1 MEKIQT
7 EIMSMLQMGAK
18 AGYRAAAGAAD
29 STFNKLLKEQNQAD
43 SKQMQDS
50 AVSGKGSG
58 DKTAEAEKDET
69 KPVKESQAEDEAE
82 KDDGVQDSKQ
92 VPLEL
97 FWQLQENAGQAVTLQ
112 PEEEAPELEMVQ
124 ETLQIQPETQENAA
138 LENLS
143 GDAGLLQTTG
153 EAAEV
158 VSPGFLKEMPE
169 KKLQVPENM
178 QVEPSQKDAQA
189 PEEGVKLSGIS
200 QTEKQQ
206 TVKEPEVVANT
217 FGKAKEDTREGSG
230 QEPQISTAVQQPREY
245 GIREQV
251 EAPSVPVRTSE
262 PTLVND
268 VGRTL
273 AQRFPESNGSLTI
286 ELEPVSL
293 GKLTIQV
300 LYESG
305 KATVSILATNPKTLE
320 LLSSRAT
327 ELASILE
334 ERTGQETVIYTGQPE
349 GEQPYHE
356 QQREGQQ
363 REQRQESQEH
373 KGQADQDSFL
383 QQLRL
388 GFV

>member
-97 FWQLQENAGQAVTLQ
+97 FWQ
-112 PEEEAPELEMVQ
+112 VQ

-230 QEPQISTAVQQPREY
+230 QEPQISTAVQQPRE
-245 GIREQV
+245 QV

-273 AQRFPESNGSLTI
+273 AQRFPESNGTLTI

>member
-1 MEKIQT
+1 MEKVQT
-7 EIMSMLQMGAK
+7 EVMSMLQMGVK
-18 AGYRAAAGAAD
+18 AGYRAAAEAAD

-43 SKQMQDS
+43 SKQTQDS
-50 AVSGKGSG
+50 AVSGRDSG
-58 DKTAEAEKDET
+58 DKTTEAGKDET
-69 KPVKESQAEDEAE
+69 KPVQESKAEDEAE
-82 KDDGVQDSKQ
+82 KEDGVQGGKQ
-92 VPLEL
+92 IPLEL

-112 PEEEAPELEMVQ
+112 TEEAAKLETVQ
-124 ETLQIQPETQENAA
+124 ETLQIQPEAQENTA
-138 LENLS
+138 LEIPS
-143 GDAGLLQTTG
+143 EAGLLQAAG
-153 EAAEV
+153 EATEAI
-158 VSPGFLKEMPE
+158 SPEFLKETPGE
-169 KKLQVPENM
+169 ELQVSGNNM
-178 QVEPSQKDAQA
+178 QTEPVQKNVQA
-189 PEEGVKLSGIS
+189 PEEGVRLSEAS

-206 TVKEPEVVANT
+206 TVKEPEVMANT
-217 FGKAKEDTREGSG
+217 FGKAKEDAREEGS
-230 QEPQISTAVQQPREY
+230 QEPQISTVVQQPREY
-245 GIREQV
+245 GFREQV
-251 EAPSVPVRTSE
+251 EAPTVPVRTSE
-262 PTLVND
+262 STVVND
-268 VGRTL
+268 VGHTL
-273 AQRFPESNGSLTI
+273 AQRFPESNGTLTI
-286 ELEPVSL
+286 ELEPASL

-305 KATVSILATNPKTLE
+305 KATVSILATNPRTLE

-363 REQRQESQEH
+363 REQRQESQER